1 MSTLLRILLAGDD
14 GQDLIE
20 YALLASLISVS
31 SIIGLRLVG
40 DSIFIMWI
48 KLWGTFSAVG

>member
-1 MSTLLRILLAGDD
+1 MSTLLRRLYAGER

-31 SIIGLRLVG
+31 SIIGLILLG
-40 DSIFIMWI
+40 DSIFVMWI
-48 KLWGTFSAVG
+48 KLWSAFAGA